1 MTKVQVPFTALPVG
15 ARFSLPDWKVD
26 LMKVSSKTARIGGN
40 GSVVWMSKH
49 DVVMCNEQELRG
61 EA

>member
-1 MTKVQVPFTALPVG
+1 MTKVQVPFTDLPVG

-40 GSVVWMSKH
+40 GSTVWLSKH
-49 DVVMCNEQELRG
+49 DTVMCDECELKEG
-61 EA
+61 T

>member
-15 ARFSLPDWKVD
+15 ARFSLPDWRVD

-40 GSVVWMSKH
+40 GSTVCMSKN
-49 DVVMCNEQELRG
+49 DLVLCDECELK
-61 EA
+61 EKT